1 MPAPATRP
9 RRLALALVAITAVTL
24 GTISA
29 STAAA
34 SDTSAATDDPP
45 RGRPNR
51 PGHAVGYEPTEN
63 APDDVN
69 EANDDFAA
77 CMRGEGQ
84 TFYPDFHAEK
94 GDDGSVRLRV
104 TLKGDRADMT
114 DVAGKEYREA
124 IKKCAPVLEDA
135 GITFPSAPDLPKH
148 PGRPGKGELPEL
160 RKHFK
165 SGDELPSLTRSA

>member
-45 RGRPNR
+45 RSR

-94 GDDGSVRLRV
+94 GDDGSLRLRV